1 MNMHRFARQMWDFL
15 PLKPATRHWLG
26 GTLRRWWHKMA
37 GPAQSQF
44 KATES
49 NQPLA
54 GVPILRHGW
63 RPGVRVVMVFGV
75 IGWHFRIQR
84 PQQLARQLAGADNS
98 VLYVEPSFVDSQEP
112 GYVLTRI
119 QGDEDIWTVQLHL
132 HTNPAIYY
140 ALPKP
145 AMLAQMRLGMAAL
158 LADLQIEASVA
169 LLDHVFWSGLAFTL
183 PNCVRVYDCMDH
195 HEGFGGVSPELL
207 QQEKRLIKHC
217 DQVVVTS
224 GWLKERVA
232 QQRPN
237 AGLIRNGCDF
247 LYFSTPPEQVYRPKT
262 EGKVIGYIGAIAEWF
277 DVALVEKIAQ
287 RFADHQVLLIGAD
300 TVNAAD
306 KLKAC
311 TNVLFLGE
319 RPYRELTHYLYA
331 FDVCLLPFV
340 VNQLTLATNPVK
352 VYEYLCAGLPV
363 VCTDLPEIS
372 QFGSLVS
379 PARSHDDFLLAI
391 ESCLIE
397 PTDVAL
403 VQQRRAFAACQTWNH
418 RARELGDCLTQIKWP
433 KISLVVLTYNN
444 WALSEACLN
453 SVLNDSDYP
462 GGLDLIVV
470 DNASSDETATQL
482 TAWAA
487 KEPRMRVLLNE
498 TNLGFAA
505 GNNVGMA
512 MANGDYVVLL
522 NNDTVVTRG
531 WLLTLLRHLQ
541 ADPMLGLVGPVTNN
555 IGNEAKVDV
564 RYASPLDMN
573 AAARRF
579 TLVHM
584 GAELT
589 LQTVA
594 FFCVMFPR
602 KVMQEVG
609 LLDEAFGRG
618 FFEDDDYCRRVEKA
632 GYRIACADDVYVH
645 HHLSASFDALKAE
658 EKKILFETN
667 KRHYESKW
675 GSWTPHVYRT
685 DARESSKITT
695 VAFQ

>member
-1 MNMHRFARQMWDFL
+1 MHRFARQMWNVL
-15 PLKPATRHWLG
+15 PLKPATRHRLG
-26 GTLRRWWHKMA
+26 GALRRWWHKIA
-37 GPAQSQF
+37 GPAQPQF
-44 KATES
+44 NAVES
-49 NQPLA
+49 IQLLA
-54 GVPILRHGW
+54 GAPSLRQGW
-63 RPGVRVVMVFGV
+63 RPGMRVVLVFGV

-84 PQQLARQLAGADNS
+84 PQQLSRQLAGSNDS
-98 VLYVEPSFVDSQEP
+98 VLYIEPIFIDSKEP
-112 GYVLTRI
+112 GYALSRI
-119 QGDEDIWTVQLHL
+119 DGDEDIWAVQLHL

-140 ALPKP
+140 ALPTS
-145 AMLAQMRLGMAAL
+145 AMLAQLRLGMAAL
-158 LADLQIEASVA
+158 LADLQIEGSVA
-169 LLDHVFWSGLAFTL
+169 LLDHVFWSDLAFTL

-207 QQEKRLIKHC
+207 QQEKHLIKHC

-224 GWLKERVA
+224 GWLKDRVA
-232 QQRPN
+232 PQRPN
-237 AGLIRNGCDF
+237 AALVRNGCDF
-247 LYFSTPPEQVYRPKT
+247 LYFSTPPKLVYRPKT
-262 EGKVIGYIGAIAEWF
+262 GGKVIGYIGAIAEWF
-277 DVALVEKIAQ
+277 DVALVKKIAQ

-306 KLKAC
+306 KLKDC
-311 TNVLFLGE
+311 SNVVFLGE
-319 RPYRELTHYLYA
+319 KPYRELTHYLYA

-379 PARSHDDFLLAI
+379 PARNHDDFLRAI
-391 ESCLIE
+391 ERSLVKSTDMALIE
-397 PTDVAL
+397 
-403 VQQRRAFAACQTWNH
+403 QRRTFASCQTWNH
-418 RARELGDCLTQIKWP
+418 RARELVHYLTQIEWP
-433 KISLVVLTYNN
+433 KISVIVLTYNN
-444 WALSEACLN
+444 WALSRACLN

-462 GGLDLIVV
+462 GVLDLIVV
-470 DNASSDETATQL
+470 DNASSDETASQL

-505 GNNVGMA
+505 GNNVGMD
-512 MANGDYVVLL
+512 MADGDYVVLL

-564 RYASPLDMN
+564 QYASPLDLH

-579 TLVHM
+579 TLAHM

-658 EKKILFETN
+658 EKKILFDTN

-675 GSWTPHVYRT
+675 GSWTPHVYRPG
-685 DARESSKITT
+685 AREKSKITT
-695 VAFQ
+695 AAFR